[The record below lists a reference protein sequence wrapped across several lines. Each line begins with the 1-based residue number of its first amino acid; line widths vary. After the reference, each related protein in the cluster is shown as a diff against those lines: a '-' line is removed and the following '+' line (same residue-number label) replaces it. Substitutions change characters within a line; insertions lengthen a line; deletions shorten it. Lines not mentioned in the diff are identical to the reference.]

1 MDSMHVY
8 FQQSLHCTL
17 YHTAVTFQIQGLEGC
32 LNQPS
37 GEMRAGQ
44 QVGLH
49 AWIWFHTLF
58 FASSSV
64 ISRNLFWTVSLLS
77 FLFQVSTLMSMEACL
92 PVLTLHCLFTS
103 DRENRRP
110 SYCQQ
115 FCGCTGDTLTLRKLP
130 SRSSDDSSVIVESWV
145 V

>member
-49 AWIWFHTLF
+49 AWIWFHTLLF
-58 FASSSV
+58 LASSSV
-64 ISRNLFWTVSLLS
+64 IPRNLFWTVNLLS
-77 FLFQVSTLMSMEACL
+77 FLFQVSTLKSGHAFLHWLFIACSL
-92 PVLTLHCLFTS
+92 VTEETEDLAITS
-103 DRENRRP
+103 
-110 SYCQQ
+110 
-115 FCGCTGDTLTLRKLP
+115 
-130 SRSSDDSSVIVESWV
+130 SSVAALGICWLWGSYPQGV
-145 V
+145 VMTVLWSRDPGL